1 MEHQHQ
7 HTRQRGT
14 VFLQSTPAV
23 FDLFRALYPV
33 RFARAL
39 SDSVDRAAV
48 FSNDCA
54 YLSECAARGE
64 REEDVKS
71 KLVEAGERLEVLG
84 TSWFEDS
91 LVSYCSIFVLGDPD
105 LTGCTDGRGSTC
117 RNVRS
122 SLCWRPWE
130 KLRVSWRR
138 AIRTDLMSAKG
149 QLQVRWARFEGSQSS
164 GR

>member
-91 LVSYCSIFVLGDPD
+91 LVSYFGFSSWRPEFNQFDARFD
-105 LTGCTDGRGSTC
+105 C
-117 RNVRS
+117 RNVRR
-122 SLCWRPWE
+122 SLYWRPLE
-130 KLRVSWRR
+130 KLKVSWRR
-138 AIRTDLMSAKG
+138 AIRTGLMSAKG
-149 QLQVRWARFEGSQSS
+149 RLQTR
-164 GR
+164 